1 MHRGICKRRRSC
13 QSAGERPSVFR
24 RVCPSFKWRAA
35 GWAQLFKRGC
45 RLLMRSAGFQCQAR
59 KRKRLEWEVVP
70 IFLSFAVDYY
80 FFCRLFVYCY
90 TLTHSLTHTHCLSFF
105 ISFSSVT
112 MREPMLLSSTG
123 AHGGPG
129 VGRSVQQGISRDFR
143 GLTSSECTGIRW
155 FSRRRLPWERSEK
168 GFVLHCH
175 ALFILSFFMLAC
187 LLDLRSLSPFVLSC
201 SRRGWSWGK
210 GWREE

>member
-1 MHRGICKRRRSC
+1 MQAAEILPKCRWASERV
-13 QSAGERPSVFR
+13 SASLSLFQVASSGLS
-24 RVCPSFKWRAA
+24 AA
-35 GWAQLFKRGC
+35 LQTGMQ
-45 RLLMRSAGFQCQAR
+45 
-59 KRKRLEWEVVP
+59 
-70 IFLSFAVDYY
+70 AVDEVGGLSVSSTQAQAFRMGSGSYFPFFCCGLIF

-90 TLTHSLTHTHCLSFF
+90 TLTHSLTHCLSFF